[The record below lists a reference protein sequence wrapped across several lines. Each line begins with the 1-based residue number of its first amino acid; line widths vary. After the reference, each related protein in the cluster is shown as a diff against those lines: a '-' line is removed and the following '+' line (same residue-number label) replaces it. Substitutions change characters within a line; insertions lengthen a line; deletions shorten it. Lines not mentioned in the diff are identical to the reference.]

1 MGTYRLAVELGVD
14 VKAAAQLADDFR
26 RAHPGLDLW
35 LKVTQSDSQRLT
47 ARVTCGTAG
56 AAAAAVA

>member
-1 MGTYRLAVELGVD
+1 VTNEQRGHAKRLAYGLLYGMGTYRLAVELGVD

-35 LKVTQSDSQRLT
+35 LKVS
-47 ARVTCGTAG
+47 
-56 AAAAAVA
+56 